1 MKQKRDIRAMKMF
14 LPIVI
19 AYFVT
24 NIEPMVN
31 VFIIVVYRTTYR
43 ELYMLMF
50 LAVAGNSVVNLPI
63 YYFRNM
69 SFKTGAKLEIAEWM
83 VKLGLKCAK
92 DKGRREQ
99 KDKYEEIGMLSNT
112 GGASDSGF
120 GGGGWATG
128 GAGGETRDVIVST
141 SKFSE
146 EE

>member
-1 MKQKRDIRAMKMF
+1 MKQKRDIRAVKMF

-63 YYFRNM
+63 YYLRNM

-83 VKLGLKCAK
+83 VKLGLQRE
-92 DKGRREQ
+92 KGKEGH
-99 KDKYEEIGMLSNT
+99 KDKYEEMGMSNT

-128 GAGGETRDVIVST
+128 GGGGGETRDVIVS
-141 SKFSE
+141 SSSRFSE
-146 EE
+146 EG